1 MARVLRLS
9 TAIVLGVVALFVL
22 GFAIYVL
29 AMADAGATEHELRS
43 WGPVH
48 RALFVVAHGRHMT
61 AVAGVLA
68 VLALAALALAWWLA
82 RRSARWP
89 LLLVAVGSVVAVLA
103 AQGLRDEI
111 EQGEPRGYRDRS
123 VYVRAAR
130 WLATSSTIVL
140 LLLAALAAA
149 AWWTSRPRPAPPP

>member
-1 MARVLRLS
+1 MERVLRLS
-9 TAIVLGVVALFVL
+9 TAIVLGVVGLVIL

-29 AMADAGATEHELRS
+29 AMADAGATERELRS

-48 RALFVVAHGRHMT
+48 RALFVMAHGRYMT
-61 AVAGVLA
+61 AVAGALIV
-68 VLALAALALAWWLA
+68 VALAALGLVWWLVK
-82 RRSARWP
+82 RPARWP
-89 LLLVAVGSVVAVLA
+89 LLLVAVGSVVVVIA

-149 AWWTSRPRPAPPP
+149 AWWASRPRPTPPA